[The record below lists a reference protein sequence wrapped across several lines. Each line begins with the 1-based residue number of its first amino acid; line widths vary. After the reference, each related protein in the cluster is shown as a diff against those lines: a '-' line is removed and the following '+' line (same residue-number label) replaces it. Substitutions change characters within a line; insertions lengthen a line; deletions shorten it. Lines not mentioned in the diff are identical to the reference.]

1 MIYLI
6 LKIFLYL
13 FVSLLLG
20 FGAGWL
26 TRNVVSVRREDELQR
41 SITDARARVPQ
52 FESLMRT
59 RDEQLQ
65 RLRDEHGGKDQRI
78 NELSE
83 QIQRKEEAIR
93 EKDRELR
100 KVAAHGVLDADGVE
114 SSALVGGEVLEF
126 DAAPARASSDTTV
139 VQLKTDLLRLEQELR
154 DARTEAADAMAEAAS
169 AETAL
174 AQLRS
179 ESRGA
184 TGGQGNPASE
194 ASANEAMAKEVAELQ
209 ARLRQKAEEQERLNK
224 VLETE
229 QRKVVELER
238 ERELQNKSL
247 QVLHQQLEL
256 ERERSDQSAAG

>member
-13 FVSLLLG
+13 LVALLLG

-41 SITDARARVPQ
+41 SITEARARVPQ

-65 RLRDEHGGKDQRI
+65 RLRDEHSGKDQRI
-78 NELSE
+78 NELTE
-83 QIQRKEEAIR
+83 QIQRKEEALR
-93 EKDRELR
+93 EKDREL
-100 KVAAHGVLDADGVE
+100 KKFSAQHGVLDADGADDG
-114 SSALVGGEVLEF
+114 ALVGGEVLDF
-126 DAAPARASSDTTV
+126 DASPAQGASDATV
-139 VQLKTDLLRLEQELR
+139 TQLKTDILRLEQELR
-154 DARTEAADAMAEAAS
+154 AARTEAAEAMAEAAS
-169 AETAL
+169 AEAAL
-174 AQLRS
+174 TQLRS
-179 ESRGA
+179 TSREVPA
-184 TGGQGNPASE
+184 GQEGQSSE
-194 ASANEAMAKEVAELQ
+194 LLAKEVAELQ
-209 ARLRQKAEEQERLNK
+209 ARLRQKAEEQDRLNK

-256 ERERSDQSAAG
+256 ERERGNQSAAG